1 MTAHTVSQPFTVL
14 VVDDQSLVGE
24 GVRRLLSVLPDARVE
39 VCERAVDALALARR
53 LQPAVILQDLFMP
66 DGDGLDLVERYRWAE
81 ELAETSVVVLS
92 AEENAGTKAEA
103 FARGADDYLVKLP
116 PAQEFVARVQHHAD
130 AARAQRERNQA
141 FRALER
147 AERDLARRNALL
159 DEANAR
165 LARSNRELVVD
176 ADTQR
181 ERLDRIAVLS
191 GELARVQDL
200 DILLSRILREAV
212 ALVGAGSGVVFL
224 VAERT
229 LHAAEIVGASETRAR
244 DIALDAGTVA

>member
-1 MTAHTVSQPFTVL
+1 MSAHTVSQPFTVL

-24 GVRRLLSVLPDARVE
+24 GVRRLLAVLPDARVE

-116 PAQEFVARVQHHAD
+116 PAAEFV
-130 AARAQRERNQA
+130 
-141 FRALER
+141 
-147 AERDLARRNALL
+147 
-159 DEANAR
+159 
-165 LARSNRELVVD
+165 
-176 ADTQR
+176 
-181 ERLDRIAVLS
+181 
-191 GELARVQDL
+191 
-200 DILLSRILREAV
+200 V
-212 ALVGAGSGVVFL
+212 ALAG
-224 VAERT
+224 
-229 LHAAEIVGASETRAR
+229 
-244 DIALDAGTVA
+244 